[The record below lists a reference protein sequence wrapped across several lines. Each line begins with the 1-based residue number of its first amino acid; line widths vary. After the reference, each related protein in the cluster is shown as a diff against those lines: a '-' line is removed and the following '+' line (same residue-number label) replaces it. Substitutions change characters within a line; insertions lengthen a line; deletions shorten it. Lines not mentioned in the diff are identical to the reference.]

1 MSISI
6 RRLAA
11 SAAAAAALVL
21 GVGASSA
28 SATPFISTTLG
39 VTAIAN
45 NDYILTVTGHIEMS
59 QADAQAA
66 CAHAGDPVDV
76 ELYGQDSGFTF
87 GDDLLISK
95 SAWATATMS
104 CTTNSTG
111 MNFSV
116 SLTRDGDDLNEDRPG
131 QDELYAYI
139 YFLDIRTGTNHVDAS
154 PVVYRNF

>member
-1 MSISI
+1 MNVSI

-11 SAAAAAALVL
+11 SAAAATAIVL

-28 SATPFISTTLG
+28 SATPFISTNLA

-76 ELYGQDSGFTF
+76 ELYGQDAGFLA
-87 GDDLLISK
+87 DDLLLSK
-95 SAWATATMS
+95 ASWAAAVMS

-154 PVVYRNF
+154 PVVLRNF

>member
-1 MSISI
+1 MNASI

-11 SAAAAAALVL
+11 SAIAAAALVV

-28 SATPFISTTLG
+28 SATSFITTNLG

-66 CAHAGDPVDV
+66 CAFAGDPLDV

-87 GDDLLISK
+87 GDDLLITK
-95 SAWATATMS
+95 SAWAVATMS

-131 QDELYAYI
+131 QDELYAYV
-139 YFLDIRTGTNHVDAS
+139 YFLDIRTGTSHVDAS
-154 PVVYRNF
+154 PVVLRNF